1 MKKIIFALAL
11 LASVQLANAQ
21 QQKDADAAVKKVE
34 AARAATL
41 NEKKAANMA
50 TWLKLG
56 QAYLDAYN
64 AVQGNGYVGAGE
76 ADLALLMS
84 GVKALGTE
92 QVEIQGQPYTVQHF
106 ETADYY
112 FSNGRLAMIVTTK
125 PAVENPLGEAVK
137 AFKKAHELDVK
148 AKKTKDISA
157 ALSSIHDKYSND
169 AVAAYQLQKYSESS
183 ELFAAAAEVSEVEPF
198 AQMDTNAVY
207 NAGLTAWIAG
217 DVARAKKF
225 FERCLEYNYYG
236 DDGDVFARLSTIA
249 EKEGDKELSVKYLED
264 GFVNYPKSQSI
275 LIGLINYYTTSG
287 GSTDRL
293 FELLD
298 VAKANEPNN
307 ASLWYVEGNIR
318 LKMDPPQVEE
328 AFKAYDH
335 CGEIN
340 PEYEYGYIGK
350 GVYLYNHAVEV
361 QEKASFEMDDAKYAA
376 LVDEYDKTLKAAIE
390 PFEKAYEVSKDKEI
404 KVTIAE
410 YVKNACFRFRDDPAY
425 KEKYE
430 KYEAIVA
437 SSK

>member
-34 AARAATL
+34 AAKAATL
-41 NEKKAANMA
+41 NAKKAANMA

-56 QAYLDAYN
+56 QVYLDAYN

-84 GVKALGTE
+84 GVKAIGAE
-92 QVEIQGQPYTVQHF
+92 QVEIQGQPYNVQHF

-112 FSNGRLAMIVTTK
+112 FANGRLAMIVTTK
-125 PAVENPLGEAVK
+125 PAVENALGEAVK
-137 AFKKAHELDVK
+137 AYKKAHELDVK
-148 AKKTKDISA
+148 AKKTKDIAA
-157 ALSSIHDKYSND
+157 ALSNIHDKYSND
-169 AVAAYQLQKYSESS
+169 AVAAYSLQKYAESS
-183 ELFAAAAEVSEVEPF
+183 ELFAAAAEVSLVEPF
-198 AQMDTNAVY
+198 AQLDTNAIY

-217 DVARAKKF
+217 DITRAKEF
-225 FERCLEYNYYG
+225 FVKCLQYNYYG
-236 DDGDVFARLSTIA
+236 DDGDVYARLSTIA

-298 VAKANEPNN
+298 VAKVNEPNN

-340 PEYEYGYIGK
+340 PDYEYGYIGK

-390 PFEKAYEVSKDKEI
+390 PFEKAYEVSKDNEI
-404 KVTIAE
+404 KLTIAE
-410 YVKNACFRFRDDPAY
+410 YIKNACFRFRDDPAY
-425 KEKYE
+425 KEKYD
-430 KYEAIVA
+430 KYDAIVA
-437 SSK
+437 SGK

>member
-11 LASVQLANAQ
+11 LASVQVANAQ

-34 AARAATL
+34 AAKAATL

-56 QAYLDAYN
+56 QVYVDAYN
-64 AVQGNGYVGAGE
+64 AVQGNGYIGAGE
-76 ADLALLMS
+76 ADLALLMNNLKPIS
-84 GVKALGTE
+84 TE
-92 QVEIQGQPYTVQHF
+92 QVDLQGTPMTVQHY

-112 FSNGRLAMIVTTK
+112 FSNGRLTLIVTTK
-125 PAVENPLGEAVK
+125 PAVENPLGEAIK
-137 AFKKAHELDVK
+137 AYKKAHELDVK
-148 AKKTKDISA
+148 AKKTADISA
-157 ALSSIHDKYSND
+157 AFSSIHDKYSND
-169 AVAAYQLQKYSESS
+169 AVAAYTLQKYAESS
-183 ELFAAAAEVSEVEPF
+183 ELFEAAAEVSATEPY
-198 AQMDTNAVY
+198 AQLDTNAIY

-217 DVARAKKF
+217 NIDRAKVF
-225 FERCLEYNYYG
+225 FEKCLTYNYYG
-236 DDGDVFARLSTIA
+236 DDGDVYARLSTIA
-249 EKEGDKELSVKYLED
+249 EKQGDKELSVKYLED

-335 CGEIN
+335 CGEVN
-340 PEYEYGYIGK
+340 PAYEYGSIGK
-350 GVYLYNHAVEV
+350 GVYLYNHAVEL
-361 QEKASFEMDDAKYAA
+361 QEKASFEMDDAKWKV

-390 PFEKAYEVSKDKEI
+390 PFEMAYDITKDKEI

-410 YVKNACFRFRDDPAY
+410 YIKNACFRFRDDPAY
-425 KEKYE
+425 QEKYE
-430 KYEAIVA
+430 KYEAVVA

>member
-11 LASVQLANAQ
+11 LASFQVANAQ
-21 QQKDADAAVKKVE
+21 QAKDADAAAKKVE
-34 AARAATL
+34 AAKAATL

-50 TWLKLG
+50 TWIKLG
-56 QAYLDAYN
+56 QTYVDAYN
-64 AVQGNGYVGAGE
+64 AVQGNGYVGASE
-76 ADLALLMS
+76 ADLQLLMTGIKPVS
-84 GVKALGTE
+84 TE
-92 QVEIQGQPYTVQHF
+92 TVEIQGQAMTVQHY

-112 FSNGRLAMIVTTK
+112 YANGKLASIVTTK
-125 PAVENPLGEAVK
+125 PAVENALDEAVK
-137 AFKKAHELDVK
+137 AYKKAFELDTK
-148 AKKTKDISA
+148 AKKTKDIA
-157 ALSSIHDKYSND
+157 TALGSIHDKYSND
-169 AVAAYQLQKYSESS
+169 AVAAYQLQDYAKSS
-183 ELFAAAAEVSEVEPF
+183 LFFEKAAEVSAQEPYS
-198 AQMDTNAVY
+198 QLDTNAIY

-217 DVARAKKF
+217 DTGRAKVF
-225 FERCLEYNYYG
+225 FQRCLDHKYYG
-236 DDGDVFARLSTIA
+236 DDGDVYARLSTIA

-335 CGEIN
+335 CSEIN

-350 GVYLYNHAVEV
+350 GIYLYNHAVEV
-361 QEKASFEMDDAKYAA
+361 QEKASFEMDDRKYEA
-376 LVDEYDKTLKAAIE
+376 LVQEYDKALKEAVV
-390 PFEKAYEVSKDKEI
+390 PFEKAYEVTKDNEI
-404 KVTIAE
+404 KTTIAE
-410 YVKNACFRFRDDPAY
+410 YIKNACFRFRDDPEYQA
-425 KEKYE
+425 KYE
-430 KYEAIVA
+430 KFNEIV
-437 SSK
+437 SNGK

>member
-34 AARAATL
+34 AAKAASL

-56 QAYLDAYN
+56 QVYLDAYN

-76 ADLALLMS
+76 SDLALLMS
-84 GVKALGTE
+84 GVKAIGAE
-92 QVEIQGQPYTVQHF
+92 QVEIQGQPYNVQHF

-112 FSNGRLAMIVTTK
+112 FANGRLAMIVTTK
-125 PAVENPLGEAVK
+125 PAVENALGEAVK

-148 AKKTKDISA
+148 AKKTKDIAA
-157 ALSSIHDKYSND
+157 ALSNIHDKYSND
-169 AVAAYQLQKYSESS
+169 AVAAYSLQKYAESS
-183 ELFAAAAEVSEVEPF
+183 ELFEAAAEVSAVEPF
-198 AQMDTNAVY
+198 AQLDTNAIY

-217 DVARAKKF
+217 NIARAKEF
-225 FERCLEYNYYG
+225 FEKCLEHKYYG
-236 DDGDVFARLSTIA
+236 DDGDVYARLSTIA

-298 VAKANEPNN
+298 VAKVNEPNN

-318 LKMDPPQVEE
+318 LKLDPPQVEE

-340 PEYEYGYIGK
+340 PDYEYGYIGK

-361 QEKASFEMDDAKYAA
+361 QEKASFEMDDTKYAA

-390 PFEKAYEVSKDKEI
+390 PFEKAYEVSKDNEI
-404 KVTIAE
+404 KLTIAE
-410 YVKNACFRFRDDPAY
+410 YIKNACFRFRDDPAY
-425 KEKYE
+425 KEKYD
-430 KYEAIVA
+430 KYDAIVA
-437 SSK
+437 SGK

>member
-11 LASVQLANAQ
+11 LASVQVANAQ
-21 QQKDADAAVKKVE
+21 LKKDADAAVKKIE
-34 AARAATL
+34 AAKAATL

-56 QAYLDAYN
+56 QVYVEAYN

-76 ADLALLMS
+76 ADLALLMN
-84 GVKALGTE
+84 GVKPTGNE
-92 QVEIQGQPYTVQHF
+92 QVTVQGEPYTVQHY
-106 ETADYY
+106 ETSDYY
-112 FSNGRLAMIVTTK
+112 FSNGRLAFIVTTK
-125 PAVENPLGEAVK
+125 PAVENPLGEALK
-137 AFKKAHELDVK
+137 AYKKAHELDVK
-148 AKKTKDISA
+148 GKKTADISA
-157 ALSSIHDKYSND
+157 AISSIHDKYSND
-169 AVAAYQLQKYSESS
+169 AVAAYQLQKYAESS

-198 AQMDTNAVY
+198 AQLDTNAIY

-217 DVARAKKF
+217 DIDRAKVF
-225 FERCLEYNYYG
+225 FCKCLDHKYYG
-236 DDGDVFARLSTIA
+236 DDGDVYARLSTIA
-249 EKEGDKELSVKYLED
+249 EKQGDKELSVKYLED

-318 LKMDPPQVEE
+318 LKMDPPQVDE
-328 AFKAYDH
+328 AFKAYDY

-340 PEYEYGYIGK
+340 PNYEYGYIGK

-361 QEKASFEMDDAKYAA
+361 QEKASFEMDDAKWKA

-390 PFEKAYEVSKDKEI
+390 PFEKVYEITKDNEI
-404 KVTIAE
+404 KLTITE
-410 YVKNACFRFRDDPAY
+410 YIKNACFRFRDDPAY
-425 KEKYE
+425 QEKYE
-430 KYEAIVA
+430 KYEAVVA
-437 SSK
+437 SGK

>member
-11 LASVQLANAQ
+11 LASFQVANAQ
-21 QQKDADAAVKKVE
+21 QAKDAEAAAKKV
-34 AARAATL
+34 AAAKAATL

-56 QAYLDAYN
+56 QTYVDAYN
-64 AVQGNGYVGAGE
+64 VVQGNGYIGAAE
-76 ADLALLMS
+76 ADLALLMA
-84 GVKALGTE
+84 GVKPLS
-92 QVEIQGQPYTVQHF
+92 VETVEVQGQPMTVQHF

-112 FSNGRLAMIVTTK
+112 FSGGKVSSIVTTK

-137 AFKKAHELDVK
+137 AFQKAHELDVK
-148 AKKTKDISA
+148 GKKTKEIAEFISN
-157 ALSSIHDKYSND
+157 IHDKYSND
-169 AVAAYQLQKYSESS
+169 AVAAYQLQDYTKSS
-183 ELFAAAAEVSEVEPF
+183 ELFGEAAAVSEIAPF
-198 AQMDTNAVY
+198 AQLDTNALY

-217 DVARAKKF
+217 NTDRAKTYFLK
-225 FERCLEYNYYG
+225 CLDHKYYG
-236 DDGDVFARLSTIA
+236 DDGDVYARLSTLA
-249 EKEGDKELSVKYLED
+249 EKEGDKELSVKYLEE

-328 AFKAYDH
+328 AFAAYDH

-340 PEYEYGYIGK
+340 PDYEYGYIGK

-361 QEKASFEMDDAKYAA
+361 QEKASFEMDDRKYEA
-376 LVDEYDKTLKAAIE
+376 LVQEYDKTLKDAII

-404 KVTIAE
+404 KLTIAE
-410 YVKNACFRFRDDPAY
+410 YIKNACFRFRDDPEYQA
-425 KEKYE
+425 KYE
-430 KYEAIVA
+430 KFSEVVA
-437 SSK
+437 SGK

>member
-11 LASVQLANAQ
+11 LASFQVANAQ
-21 QQKDADAAVKKVE
+21 QAKDAEAAAKKV
-34 AARAATL
+34 AAAKAATL

-56 QAYLDAYN
+56 QTYVDAYN
-64 AVQGNGYVGAGE
+64 VVQGNGYIGAAE
-76 ADLALLMS
+76 ADLALLMA
-84 GVKALGTE
+84 GVKPLS
-92 QVEIQGQPYTVQHF
+92 VETVEVQGQPMTVQHF

-112 FSNGRLAMIVTTK
+112 FSGGRVSSIVTTK

-137 AFKKAHELDVK
+137 AFQKAHELDVK
-148 AKKTKDISA
+148 GKKTKEIAEFISN
-157 ALSSIHDKYSND
+157 IHDKYSND
-169 AVAAYQLQKYSESS
+169 AVAAYQLQDYTKSS
-183 ELFAAAAEVSEVEPF
+183 ELFGEAAAVSEIAPF
-198 AQMDTNAVY
+198 AQLDTNALY

-217 DVARAKKF
+217 NTDRAKTYFLK
-225 FERCLEYNYYG
+225 CLDHKYYG
-236 DDGDVFARLSTIA
+236 DDGDVYARLSTLA
-249 EKEGDKELSVKYLED
+249 EKEGDKELSVKYLEE

-328 AFKAYDH
+328 AFAAYDH

-340 PEYEYGYIGK
+340 PDYEYGYIGK

-361 QEKASFEMDDAKYAA
+361 QEKASFEMDDRKYEA
-376 LVDEYDKTLKAAIE
+376 LVQEYDKTLKDAII

-404 KVTIAE
+404 KLTIAE
-410 YVKNACFRFRDDPAY
+410 YIKNACFRFRDDPEYQA
-425 KEKYE
+425 KYE
-430 KYEAIVA
+430 KFSEVVA
-437 SSK
+437 SGK

>member
-11 LASVQLANAQ
+11 LASVQVANAQ
-21 QQKDADAAVKKVE
+21 QLKDADAAAKKVE
-34 AARAATL
+34 AAKAATL

-56 QAYLDAYN
+56 QTYVDAYN
-64 AVQGNGYVGAGE
+64 AVQGNGYIGAGE
-76 ADLALLMS
+76 SDLALLMN
-84 GVKALGTE
+84 GVKPTGNE
-92 QVEIQGQPYTVQHF
+92 QVTIQGEPYTVQHY

-112 FSNGRLAMIVTTK
+112 FSNGRLAFIVTTK

-137 AFKKAHELDVK
+137 AYKKAQELDVK
-148 AKKTKDISA
+148 GKKTKDIAAAISA
-157 ALSSIHDKYSND
+157 IHDKYSND
-169 AVAAYQLQKYSESS
+169 AVAAYSLQKYAESS
-183 ELFAAAAEVSEVEPF
+183 KWFEAAAEVSTVEPY
-198 AQMDTNAVY
+198 AQLDTNAIY
-207 NAGLTAWIAG
+207 NAGLTAWIAS
-217 DVARAKKF
+217 DIDRAKVF
-225 FERCLEYNYYG
+225 FDKCLEHNYYG
-236 DDGDVFARLSTIA
+236 DDGDVYARLSTIA
-249 EKEGDKELSVKYLED
+249 EKQGNKELSVKYLED

-298 VAKANEPNN
+298 VAKANEPGN

-335 CGEIN
+335 CGEIS
-340 PEYEYGYIGK
+340 ETYEYGYIGK
-350 GVYLYNHAVEV
+350 GIYLYNHAVEV

-376 LVDEYDKTLKAAIE
+376 LVEEYDKTLKAAIE
-390 PFEKAYEVSKDKEI
+390 PFEKAYEVSKDNEI
-404 KVTIAE
+404 KLTIAE
-410 YVKNACFRFRDDPAY
+410 YIKNACFRFRDDPVY

-430 KYEAIVA
+430 KFEAVVA
-437 SSK
+437 SGK

>member
-1 MKKIIFALAL
+1 MKKIFFALAL
-11 LASVQLANAQ
+11 LASVQVANAQ
-21 QQKDADAAVKKVE
+21 LKKDADAAVKKVE
-34 AARAATL
+34 AAKAATL

-56 QAYLDAYN
+56 QVYVEAYN

-76 ADLALLMS
+76 ADLALLMN
-84 GVKALGTE
+84 GVKPTSNE
-92 QVEIQGQPYTVQHF
+92 QVTVQGEPYTVQHY
-106 ETADYY
+106 ETSDYY
-112 FSNGRLAMIVTTK
+112 FSNGRLAFIVTTK
-125 PAVENPLGEAVK
+125 PAVENPLGEALK
-137 AFKKAHELDVK
+137 AYKKAHELDVK
-148 AKKTKDISA
+148 GKKTADISA
-157 ALSSIHDKYSND
+157 AISNIHDKYSND
-169 AVAAYQLQKYSESS
+169 AVAAYQLQKYAESS

-198 AQMDTNAVY
+198 AQLDTNAIY

-217 DVARAKKF
+217 DIDRAKVF
-225 FERCLEYNYYG
+225 FCKCLDHKYYG
-236 DDGDVFARLSTIA
+236 DDGDVYARLSTIA
-249 EKEGDKELSVKYLED
+249 EKQGDKELSVKYLED

-318 LKMDPPQVEE
+318 LKMDPPQVDE
-328 AFKAYDH
+328 AFKAYDY

-340 PEYEYGYIGK
+340 PNYEYGYIGK

-361 QEKASFEMDDAKYAA
+361 QEKASFEMDDAKWKA

-390 PFEKAYEVSKDKEI
+390 PFEKAYEITKDNEI
-404 KVTIAE
+404 KLTIAE
-410 YVKNACFRFRDDPAY
+410 YIKNACFRFRDDPAY
-425 KEKYE
+425 QEKYE
-430 KYEAIVA
+430 KYEAVVA
-437 SSK
+437 SGK

>member
-11 LASVQLANAQ
+11 LASVQVANAQ
-21 QQKDADAAVKKVE
+21 LKKDADAAVKKIE
-34 AARAATL
+34 AAKAATL

-56 QAYLDAYN
+56 QVYVEAYN

-76 ADLALLMS
+76 ADLALLMN
-84 GVKALGTE
+84 GVKPTGNE
-92 QVEIQGQPYTVQHF
+92 QVTVQGEPYTVQHY
-106 ETADYY
+106 ETSDYY
-112 FSNGRLAMIVTTK
+112 FSNGRLAFIVTTK
-125 PAVENPLGEAVK
+125 PAVENPLGEALK
-137 AFKKAHELDVK
+137 AYKKAHELDVK
-148 AKKTKDISA
+148 GKKTADISA
-157 ALSSIHDKYSND
+157 AISSIHDKYSND
-169 AVAAYQLQKYSESS
+169 AVAAYQLQKYAESS

-198 AQMDTNAVY
+198 AQLDTNAIY

-217 DVARAKKF
+217 DIDRAKVF
-225 FERCLEYNYYG
+225 FCKCLDHKYYG
-236 DDGDVFARLSTIA
+236 DDGDVYARLSTIA
-249 EKEGDKELSVKYLED
+249 EKQGDKELSVKYLED

-318 LKMDPPQVEE
+318 LKMDPPQVDE
-328 AFKAYDH
+328 AFKAYDY

-340 PEYEYGYIGK
+340 PNYEYGYIGK

-361 QEKASFEMDDAKYAA
+361 QEKASFEMDDAKWKA

-390 PFEKAYEVSKDKEI
+390 PFEKAYEITKDNEI
-404 KVTIAE
+404 KLTIAE
-410 YVKNACFRFRDDPAY
+410 YIKNACFRFRDDPAY
-425 KEKYE
+425 QEKYE
-430 KYEAIVA
+430 KYEAVVA
-437 SSK
+437 SGK

>member
-11 LASVQLANAQ
+11 LASVQVANAQ
-21 QQKDADAAVKKVE
+21 QQKDADAAVKKIE
-34 AARAATL
+34 AAKAATL

-56 QAYLDAYN
+56 QVYVDAYN
-64 AVQGNGYVGAGE
+64 AVQGNGYIGAGE
-76 ADLALLMS
+76 ADLALLMNN
-84 GVKALGTE
+84 VKPTSTE
-92 QVEIQGQPYTVQHF
+92 QVDLQGTPMTVQHY

-112 FSNGRLAMIVTTK
+112 FANGRLTLIVTTK
-125 PAVENPLGEAVK
+125 PAVENPLGEAMK
-137 AFKKAHELDVK
+137 AYKKAHELDVK
-148 AKKTKDISA
+148 AKKTADISA
-157 ALSSIHDKYSND
+157 AISSIHDKYSND
-169 AVAAYQLQKYSESS
+169 AVAAYQLQKYAESS
-183 ELFAAAAEVSEVEPF
+183 ELFEAAAETSATEPY
-198 AQMDTNAVY
+198 AQLDTNAIY

-217 DVARAKKF
+217 DIDRAKVF
-225 FERCLEYNYYG
+225 FEKCLTYNYYG
-236 DDGDVFARLSTIA
+236 DDGDVYARLSTIA
-249 EKEGDKELSVKYLED
+249 EKQGDKELSVKYLED

-335 CGEIN
+335 CGEVN
-340 PEYEYGYIGK
+340 PAYEYGYIGK
-350 GVYLYNHAVEV
+350 GVYLYNHAVEL
-361 QEKASFEMDDAKYAA
+361 QEKASFEMDDAKWKV

-390 PFEKAYEVSKDKEI
+390 PFEMAYDITKDKEI

-410 YVKNACFRFRDDPAY
+410 YIKNACFRFRDDPAY
-425 KEKYE
+425 QEKYE
-430 KYEAIVA
+430 KYEAVVA

>member
-21 QQKDADAAVKKVE
+21 QQKDIDASVKKIE
-34 AARAATL
+34 AAKAATL

-56 QAYLDAYN
+56 QVYVDAYN
-64 AVQGNGYVGAGE
+64 AVQGNGYIGAGE
-76 ADLALLMS
+76 ADLALLMN
-84 GVKALGTE
+84 GVRALGSE
-92 QVEIQGQPYTVQHF
+92 NVEIQGKPMTVQHY

-112 FSNGRLAMIVTTK
+112 FSNGKLAFIVTTK
-125 PAVENPLGEAVK
+125 PAVENALGEAV
-137 AFKKAHELDVK
+137 AAYKKAHELDVK
-148 AKKTKDISA
+148 AKKTKDISD
-157 ALSSIHDKYSND
+157 ALSSIHDKYSTD
-169 AVAAYQLQKYSESS
+169 AVSAYQLQKYAESS
-183 ELFAAAAEVSEVEPF
+183 ELFEAAAEVSKVEPF
-198 AQMDTNAVY
+198 AQLYTNAIY

-217 DVARAKKF
+217 NIDRAKTF
-225 FERCLEYNYYG
+225 FDKCLEYKYYG

-249 EKEGDKELSVKYLED
+249 EKQGDKELSVKYLED

-298 VAKANEPNN
+298 VAKANEPGN

-335 CGEIN
+335 CGEIS
-340 PEYEYGYIGK
+340 PDYEYGYIGK

-361 QEKASFEMDDAKYAA
+361 QEKASFEMDDTKWKA

-390 PFEKAYEVSKDKEI
+390 PFEKAYEITKDNEI
-404 KVTIAE
+404 KLTIAE
-410 YVKNACFRFRDDPAY
+410 YIKNACFRFRDDPAY
-425 KEKYE
+425 QEKYE
-430 KYEAIVA
+430 KYESYLA
-437 SSK
+437 SNK

>member
-34 AARAATL
+34 AAKAASL

-56 QAYLDAYN
+56 QVYLDAYN

-84 GVKALGTE
+84 GVKAIGAE

-112 FSNGRLAMIVTTK
+112 FANGRLAMIVTTK
-125 PAVENPLGEAVK
+125 PAVENALGEAVK
-137 AFKKAHELDVK
+137 AYKKAHELDVK
-148 AKKTKDISA
+148 AKKTKDIAA
-157 ALSSIHDKYSND
+157 ALSNIHDKYSTD
-169 AVAAYQLQKYSESS
+169 AVAAYSLQKYAESS
-183 ELFAAAAEVSEVEPF
+183 ELFAAAAEVSAVEPF
-198 AQMDTNAVY
+198 AQLDTNAIY

-217 DVARAKKF
+217 NIARAKEF
-225 FERCLEYNYYG
+225 FEKCLEHKYYG
-236 DDGDVFARLSTIA
+236 DDGDVYARLSTIA

-340 PEYEYGYIGK
+340 PDYEYGYIGK

-361 QEKASFEMDDAKYAA
+361 QEKASFEMDDTKYAA

-390 PFEKAYEVSKDKEI
+390 PFEKAYEVSKDNEI
-404 KVTIAE
+404 KLTIAE
-410 YVKNACFRFRDDPAY
+410 YIKNACFRFRDDPAY
-425 KEKYE
+425 KEKYD
-430 KYEAIVA
+430 KYDAIVA
-437 SSK
+437 SGK